1 MEQFLTV
8 KEATELVGKSESTIK
23 RLLREV
29 VKNEDHADRTSIQP
43 TAQELSKKRDAGE
56 PYVWRIERQFLLR
69 SFPVDPAAKST
80 RSGGGDSASG
90 NSVPIIE
97 VLNQQLQSKDRQI
110 GVLEKQLDR
119 KDEQIANQNERMH
132 ESNVLMRELQT
143 RLSISAPAATTKNDP
158 VGVATKDTGKEGSR
172 NDSSVN
178 MQRQTQSFWTRPIQ
192 LFSWLR

>member
-29 VKNEDHADRTSIQP
+29 VKNEDHADRTAIQP

-69 SFPVDPAAKST
+69 SFPVDPAAKSP
-80 RSGGGDSASG
+80 RSGGGDSA
-90 NSVPIIE
+90 NANAVPIIE

-132 ESNVLMRELQT
+132 ESNVLMRELQA
-143 RLSISAPAATTKNDP
+143 RLAITAPAATTNDEP
-158 VGVATKDTGKEGSR
+158 VVVATKRTAKEGSHTAP
-172 NDSSVN
+172 SVDIPPDAK
-178 MQRQTQSFWTRPIQ
+178 SVWTRPIR